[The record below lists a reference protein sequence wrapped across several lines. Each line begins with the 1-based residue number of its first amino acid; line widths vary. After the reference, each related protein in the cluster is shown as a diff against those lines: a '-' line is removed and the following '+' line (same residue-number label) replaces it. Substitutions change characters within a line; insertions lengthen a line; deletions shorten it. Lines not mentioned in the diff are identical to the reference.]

1 MKLIKLIEIIGYGV
15 VCIVM
20 WWAGISAFFKKP
32 KQSVI
37 DSYSG
42 AVTFFGVLSIIIAV
56 CLSYIAYRK
65 WSEYRAGDFK

>member
-15 VCIVM
+15 VSLVT
-20 WWAGISAFFKKP
+20 WWAGISAFFEKP

-42 AVTFFGVLSIIIAV
+42 AVTFFGVLSIIIAI

-65 WSEYRAGDFK
+65 WSEYRAGDFN